1 MRTLISYIVYVM
13 YTDVGTEATARADSA
28 DTIRYDV
35 HVGIRGRLANGQR
48 ELWKHPR
55 INKLMSCGRN
65 AAHQ

>member
-1 MRTLISYIVYVM
+1 M
-13 YTDVGTEATARADSA
+13 YTDVGTEAT
-28 DTIRYDV
+28 DTIPYDV
-35 HVGIRGRLANGQR
+35 YVGIRGRLANGQR